1 MRQLRKQLKTRL
13 PVRYHQPL
21 ERAFNHVQALAY
33 RGDQVYCPWCR
44 RSFRTFVTYY
54 FEGQPTSE
62 RYCPTCHM
70 FNRHRLLW
78 FYFQQNP
85 ALLADID
92 HLLHFAP
99 ETRIAHELQRRY
111 RPRRYTTVDFALP
124 MVKLRNDIMHLA
136 LIDQC
141 VDRILCNHVL
151 EHVFD
156 DQQAIRELYRVLQP
170 GGIAIITVPM
180 NGLMTT
186 DEDPTLADPRERER
200 RFRQH
205 DHLRLYGADIVQRLE
220 TTGFQ
225 VEIAIPGRTMSQG
238 MISRYAISPAECIFL
253 CRRY

>member
-1 MRQLRKQLKTRL
+1 
-13 PVRYHQPL
+13 
-21 ERAFNHVQALAY
+21 
-33 RGDQVYCPWCR
+33 
-44 RSFRTFVTYY
+44 
-54 FEGQPTSE
+54 
-62 RYCPTCHM
+62 
-70 FNRHRLLW
+70 
-78 FYFQQNP
+78 
-85 ALLADID
+85 
-92 HLLHFAP
+92 
-99 ETRIAHELQRRY
+99 
-111 RPRRYTTVDFALP
+111 
-124 MVKLRNDIMHLA
+124 MHLA